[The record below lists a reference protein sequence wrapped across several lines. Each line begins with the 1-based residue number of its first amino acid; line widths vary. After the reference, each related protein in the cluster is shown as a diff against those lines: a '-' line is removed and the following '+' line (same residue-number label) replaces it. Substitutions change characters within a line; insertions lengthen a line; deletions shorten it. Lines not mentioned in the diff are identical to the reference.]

1 MFAKQQN
8 LLEISEGNSFMASVS
23 RIILL
28 LLVILPSNL
37 PYSIAQNW
45 IKAGYWYSGTEFPIA
60 DINSALFSH
69 LICAFADINSSTYEL
84 HISPSDQKYFSAFT
98 STVKQKNPSVITLLS
113 IGGGS
118 ANYSVYSSMVSQF
131 SSRKSFIDSS
141 INIARLYGFKG
152 IDFSW
157 RSARTAAD
165 ATNMDTLFNEWGAA
179 VESESRNNS
188 SSKLF
193 LTMAAPYSQYISE
206 ATLPIDSIRRNMD
219 WVHVLAYDFYTP
231 VANPEHT
238 GPSAALYDPASNQNT
253 DFGMNSWISGGL
265 PANKIVLAL
274 PFYGYAWTL
283 RDPKDNAV
291 GAPANGSAVTT
302 DGDMTYKAIR
312 DYIQRYNA
320 VSVYNSTYVMK
331 YCSVGSTWIGFDDV
345 EVVKT
350 KVSYAKQRGLRGY
363 AVWQVPN
370 DYNWEL
376 SGAAGKECTFWNWD
390 FSMNCIQDLGKPCE
404 TSMFNLVFHLCKSIK
419 LSLPCLLC
427 ILVYAI
433 NYEVKSICQGN
444 TSVLLFLL
452 FNDQT
457 PMKAEQSNKN
467 QQRKKHILLK
477 TLLPVASLV
486 LLLLGGF
493 TVWHIKRKQ
502 LTGKELRIE
511 TEMGHKQVFSMEGSD
526 SHSLQMFSFD
536 DIKAATNDFSNEN
549 KLGQGGYGPVYKAI
563 LLNGREVA
571 VKRLSAT
578 SKQGIE
584 EFKNEVLLTARL
596 QHVNLVSVLGFCIE
610 REEKMLVYEYMPNK
624 SLDFYIYDPINRL
637 SLNWEQ
643 RAQIIE
649 GVTQGLLYLQEY
661 SRLTVIHRDLKA
673 SNILL
678 DDQMKPKISD
688 FGIAKIFQKDK
699 VEANTDRVVGT
710 YGYVPPEYVREGI
723 YSTKSDVFSFGVL
736 LLQIISGR
744 TNRCFYG
751 PHSNINLLEYAYEL
765 WKNGEGKEFLDET
778 LDDTHSSCKLMRCLQ
793 IALQC
798 VQEDPND
805 RPNMLEISH
814 MLRNEN
820 LDMKHPKRPAF
831 SIKKDEGGDKPSTQS
846 EGTGQ
851 VDTATITRLVA
862 R

>member
-84 HISPSDQKYFSAFT
+84 RISPSDQKYFSAFT

-157 RSARTAAD
+157 RSASTAAD
-165 ATNMDTLFNEWGAA
+165 ATNMETLFNEWGAA

-274 PFYGYAWTL
+274 PFFGYAWTL

-291 GAPANGSAVTT
+291 GAPANGSAVATE
-302 DGDMTYKAIR
+302 GDMTYKAIR

-320 VSVYNSTYVMK
+320 VSVYNTTYVMK

-376 SGAAGKECTFWNWD
+376 SRAA
-390 FSMNCIQDLGKPCE
+390 
-404 TSMFNLVFHLCKSIK
+404 
-419 LSLPCLLC
+419 
-427 ILVYAI
+427 
-433 NYEVKSICQGN
+433 
-444 TSVLLFLL
+444 
-452 FNDQT
+452 
-457 PMKAEQSNKN
+457 AEQSNKN

-624 SLDFYIYDPINRL
+624 SLDFYIYDPINRS

-744 TNRCFYG
+744 KNTCFYG

-846 EGTGQ
+846 EGTEQ